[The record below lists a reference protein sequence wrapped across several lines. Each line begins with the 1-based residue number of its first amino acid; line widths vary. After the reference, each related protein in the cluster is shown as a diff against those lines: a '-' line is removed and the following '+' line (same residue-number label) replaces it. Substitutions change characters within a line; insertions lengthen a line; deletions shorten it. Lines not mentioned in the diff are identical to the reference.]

1 MESPAR
7 PLHLAL
13 VGPLYPYR
21 GGIAHF
27 TQSLGRRLEAR
38 GHRVSAITF
47 RRQYPELLFPGR
59 TQFETTRPA
68 DAFDAPRLLDTV
80 DPVSWARTARHL
92 RRLAPDAVVFQHWMP
107 FVAPALGTVARRL
120 GGVRRL
126 AVVHNALPH
135 ERRPGDRLLTRY
147 ALRAMDGLVVLS
159 DSVRRDVETLA
170 PGVPVL
176 QRAHPVYDFFGAPV
190 PRAEARAALGLPA
203 DAPVL
208 LFFGFVREYK
218 GLRVLLDAMP
228 QIRARVPD
236 VRLVVAGEF
245 YDDEAPY
252 RDQVRR
258 LGLGDAV
265 RFDAEYIPNERV
277 AQYFGASDLVVQPY
291 LSATQSGV
299 AQIAYHFET
308 PVVTTEVGGLAETVP
323 PDAGLVVPPKNPA
336 ALAEAVARFFDE
348 RMADT
353 LAAGVRRMRAAT
365 GWDPLCEAVET
376 LARDDPQSGTR
387 S

>member
-1 MESPAR
+1 MESPVR

-38 GHRVSAITF
+38 GHRVSAVTF
-47 RRQYPELLFPGR
+47 RRQYPERLFPGR
-59 TQFETTRPA
+59 TQFEQTRPA

-80 DPVSWARTARHL
+80 DPLSWERTARHL
-92 RRLAPDAVVFQHWMP
+92 RSLAPDAVVFQHWMP
-107 FVAPALGTVARRL
+107 FVAPALGSVARRL
-120 GGVRRL
+120 GDVRRL

-159 DSVRRDVETLA
+159 DSVRRDVERLA
-170 PGVPVL
+170 PDVPVL
-176 QRAHPVYDFFGAPV
+176 QRAHPVYDFFGEPV
-190 PRAEARAALGLPA
+190 PRTEARAALNLPA

-228 QIRARVPD
+228 QIRERVPG

-252 RDQVRR
+252 RAQVRR

-277 AQYFGASDLVVQPY
+277 AHYFGAADLVVQPY

-299 AQIAYHFET
+299 AQIAYHFER
-308 PVVTTEVGGLAETVP
+308 PLVTTDVGGLAETVP
-323 PDAGLVVPPKNPA
+323 PDAGLVVPPENPA
-336 ALAEAVARFFDE
+336 ALADAVVRFFE
-348 RMADT
+348 EGMAAE
-353 LAAGVRRMRAAT
+353 LAVGVRRMRAAT
-365 GWDPLCEAVET
+365 GWEPLCDAVET
-376 LARDDPQSGTR
+376 LARTA
-387 S
+387 

>member
-1 MESPAR
+1 MKLSTR

-27 TQSLGRRLEAR
+27 TQSLGRRLEGR
-38 GHRVSAITF
+38 GHRVSAVTF
-47 RRQYPELLFPGR
+47 RRQYPEFLFPGR
-59 TQFETTRPA
+59 TQFETMRPP

-80 DPVSWARTARHL
+80 NPISWERTARYL
-92 RRLAPDAVVFQHWMP
+92 RSLDVDAVVFQHWMP

-120 GGVRRL
+120 GNARRL

-147 ALRAMDGLVVLS
+147 ALRTMDGLVVLS

-170 PGVPVL
+170 PGVPVRR
-176 QRAHPVYDFFGAPV
+176 QAHPVYDFFGESV
-190 PRAEARAALGLPA
+190 PRAQARAALDLPD

-208 LFFGFVREYK
+208 LFFGFIREYK
-218 GLRVLLDAMP
+218 GLRVLLDALP
-228 QIRARVPD
+228 KIRTRVPG

-245 YDDEAPY
+245 YDDDAPY
-252 RDQVRR
+252 RAHVRR

-265 RFDAEYIPNERV
+265 RFDAEYIPNEHVGR
-277 AQYFGASDLVVQPY
+277 YFGAADLVVQPY

-299 AQIAYHFET
+299 AQIAYHFER
-308 PVVTTEVGGLAETVP
+308 PLVTTDVGGLAETVP
-323 PDAGLVVPPKNPA
+323 PDAGLVVPPDNPA
-336 ALAEAVARFFDE
+336 ALADAVVRFFDG
-348 RMADT
+348 RMVDAF
-353 LAAGVRRMRAAT
+353 AAGIRRIRSAT
-365 GWDPLCEAVET
+365 GWDPLCAAVES
-376 LARDDPQSGTR
+376 LARDA
-387 S
+387 